1 MQKSQYWVLNTI
13 YATFRLLIGHK
24 KIFLLFIFFDILLFL
39 SFIISFYSFDT
50 YPRFRLL
57 PPQVK
62 TDYLLSDL
70 SHRMEPEVAIQL
82 GVLELRHFLKDM
94 PHANL
99 DKKSTLDYLEREVSY
114 LLI

>member
-1 MQKSQYWVLNTI
+1 MQKSQYWVLNTM
-13 YATFRLLIGHK
+13 YATFRLLKAQK
-24 KIFLLFIFFDILLFL
+24 KIFFFDNLLFL
-39 SFIISFYSFDT
+39 SFIVSFYSFDT